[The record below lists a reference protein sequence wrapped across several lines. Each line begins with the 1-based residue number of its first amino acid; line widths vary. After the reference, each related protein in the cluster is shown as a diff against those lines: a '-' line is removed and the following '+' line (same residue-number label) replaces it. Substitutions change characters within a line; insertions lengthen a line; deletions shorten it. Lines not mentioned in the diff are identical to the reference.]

1 MAFDGTGQPTTGI
14 FLFQWRQAFHLV
26 LLFSCGVHGLWEFD
40 SSASSIFAS
49 ASSLSFLSVI
59 MIHDE
64 IMIEDQLST
73 ISMSKKS
80 STNSLRGIVASVI
93 PGMVVKVNLLVFKY
107 PSIA

>member
-1 MAFDGTGQPTTGI
+1 
-14 FLFQWRQAFHLV
+14 
-26 LLFSCGVHGLWEFD
+26 
-40 SSASSIFAS
+40 
-49 ASSLSFLSVI
+49 

-80 STNSLRGIVASVI
+80 STNSLHGIVASVI
-93 PGMVVKVNLLVFKY
+93 PGMVVKVYLLVFKY